1 MNRDIVE
8 AFFDLVRGIIE
19 ELGIQE
25 DISKLLTWIKLDF
38 QWKIALE
45 ISLLKGGKVQRIY
58 DGN

>member
-38 QWKIALE
+38 Q
-45 ISLLKGGKVQRIY
+45 
-58 DGN
+58 